1 MGYAL
6 TSPVLGKRFTHP
18 LTDEEFA
25 IIERSRD
32 FILEYS
38 SFEETILQT
47 IFALQDFEEYIL
59 RSALHEHLFP
69 IGWYDFEEDM
79 RLRGNLRV
87 NALLNSVASI
97 KDQFPKFQK
106 VPELRLLRDDFLK
119 QWHEARSTSVA
130 FNFFERLLN
139 HAQHATQPVS
149 LVVAGGGWDN
159 KRCQAETRFSVYVD
173 VDAVCSH
180 RGIGKE
186 EADRYRDHFGKSA
199 DISLIFRETLG
210 MIGTIAKDVRRRTEK
225 TFDLCSRDLRKYI
238 AIGETYRPD
247 SNLTHSN
254 VSFVDGN
261 KTRKIFELF
270 PELLSRASRLRG
282 MFLMENN
289 ARHFVSNRA
298 YGHRPAKPS

>member
-18 LTDEEFA
+18 LTDDEFA
-25 IIERSRD
+25 VIERSRE
-32 FILEYS
+32 FILEYI

-47 IFALQDFEEYIL
+47 IYALHDFEEYIL

-69 IGWYDFEEDM
+69 IDLYDFEEDM

-97 KDQFPKFQK
+97 RDQFPKFQR

-119 QWHEARSTSVA
+119 QWHEARATSVA
-130 FNFFERLLN
+130 FNFFERLRN

-149 LVVAGGGWDN
+149 LVVTGGGWDE
-159 KRCQAETRFSVYVD
+159 KRCQAETKFSVYVD
-173 VDAVCSH
+173 IDAVCRH
-180 RGIGKE
+180 RGIGDE
-186 EADRYRDHFGKSA
+186 EAARYRENFGKSA

-210 MIGTIAKDVRRRTEK
+210 IIGTITKYVRKRTEDI
-225 TFDLCSRDLRKYI
+225 FDICSQDLRTYI
-238 AIGETYRPD
+238 KIGEKYRPD
-247 SNLTHSN
+247 SRLAHSN
-254 VSFVDGN
+254 VSFVDG
-261 KTRKIFELF
+261 KRTTKIFEIF

-298 YGHRPAKPS
+298 YGHRPAKSS